1 MLESQQIKQT
11 QCDAH
16 FKVVFLK
23 KKENWSSS
31 SSCRFTAQTSD
42 ETCDTLGVF
51 FFPCGDLR
59 PLFFCTLSS
68 KVFEGWVMGEKKKKK
83 ESNGAHQQKKKNI
96 GYGLVPLDRCQ
107 QETKE
112 EEEPQVGSDKEEK
125 WWAPVV
131 SRSTSRLKQCE
142 LVTMIISDGVLGEGG
157 GGWGCGGVWGGH
169 TADRISYILCLL
181 KFKTTKIWK
190 LQFQTKQRKD
200 V

>member
-1 MLESQQIKQT
+1 MRCSLQG
-11 QCDAH
+11 C
-16 FKVVFLK
+16 FLK
-23 KKENWSSS
+23 KK
-31 SSCRFTAQTSD
+31 RK
-42 ETCDTLGVF
+42 LIIVGVLQIYSADIRWDMRYVRRLF
-51 FFPCGDLR
+51 LSLR
-59 PLFFCTLSS
+59 WPSTPFFCTLSS

-96 GYGLVPLDRCQ
+96 GYGLVPLDRRQ

-157 GGWGCGGVWGGH
+157 GGWGCGWGGH